1 MVRSGERVHLTH
13 LHGTRRWYRARPLA
27 LRPVAV
33 SVAVSLTVR
42 MTVSV
47 SMTMAEALNR
57 STRVKRMIPTIR
69 GRALGGWLLLRGMV
83 MTPRIQSF
91 SVQGNVLEQSG
102 PVLVIPAT
110 YFDTSKRN
118 ERIREKEREKGG
130 DLIIRLS
137 DEVLVGREGGVY

>member
-1 MVRSGERVHLTH
+1 
-13 LHGTRRWYRARPLA
+13 
-27 LRPVAV
+27 
-33 SVAVSLTVR
+33 
-42 MTVSV
+42 
-47 SMTMAEALNR
+47 
-57 STRVKRMIPTIR
+57 
-69 GRALGGWLLLRGMV
+69 

-91 SVQGNVLEQSG
+91 PVQGNVLEQSG

>member
-1 MVRSGERVHLTH
+1 M
-13 LHGTRRWYRARPLA
+13 
-27 LRPVAV
+27 AV

-57 STRVKRMIPTIR
+57 STRMKRMIPTIR
-69 GRALGGWLLLRGMV
+69 GRTLGGRLLLRGMV
-83 MTPRIQSF
+83 VTPRIRQSF
-91 SVQGNVLEQSG
+91 PVQGDVLEQSG

-110 YFDTSKRN
+110 YFDTSKRKRK
-118 ERIREKEREKGG
+118 ERTNSKEREREKGG
-130 DLIIRLS
+130 EDLIIRLS